1 MVWNDEEV
9 HCMQLSRSKTGI
21 GYWGRVDKWGGNMG
35 GSAQQQQGWSGL
47 EREGA
52 FWEYVGEMVVE
63 SLTCPTPGKVGGSC
77 VGTFNRTMGRSG
89 MVSPR
94 VNRAVAWVLAAPMSR
109 L

>member
-63 SLTCPTPGKVGGSC
+63 SLNCPTPGEVGGVLLEPSAEQW
-77 VGTFNRTMGRSG
+77 VGVGWALPEG
-89 MVSPR
+89 
-94 VNRAVAWVLAAPMSR
+94 
-109 L
+109 